1 MEEENEGAVN
11 LKADSNKSE
20 SDFAS
25 LGGKYG
31 NNGKLNSK
39 SVQSQGIMNRLTGTG
54 ENAKNGIS
62 TLVIILLFVTGII
75 LTIAVCYEYWGTECK
90 EPISMLD
97 SVKGVWGIVTPL
109 LTLILGYVF
118 GKGK

>member
-1 MEEENEGAVN
+1 MCGEIERPTTPEQ
-11 LKADSNKSE
+11 DQIKSG
-20 SDFAS
+20 SVTATLND
-25 LGGKYG
+25 KYG
-31 NNGKLNSK
+31 NGRVNGNPI
-39 SVQSQGIMNRLTGTG
+39 QSDGFINKLTGTG

-62 TLVIILLFVTGII
+62 TLVVICLFVTGII
-75 LTIAVCYEYWGTECK
+75 LTILVCYEYWGKQCQ